1 MANSNRVFV
10 SPGVYTSEL
19 DLTFVA
25 QSVGVTTLGLVGET
39 LKGPAFEPILI
50 SSWDDFTTYFGSS
63 SPEKDGVG
71 NPKYELPYFAKSYL
85 SEANQLFVTRI
96 LGYTGYKQYNT
107 FGISTE
113 GGAQITNYS
122 TSALTIT
129 TVTGITIPSNHV
141 IISSF
146 SNYTSISGTMQKAFS
161 GMTGSTFYSN
171 LSGKT
176 AVSGTTGTTVVSYIT
191 GNTFN
196 NGDYFTIGYVPTG
209 LTSGLTGN
217 TLVSPIGTLTDL
229 NWNDVYYTGTTAS
242 ITSTT
247 GVYSY
252 LFVYSA
258 STSTFNV
265 TRLLYSASYQYSIND
280 PNFQFYPQLSGNTAS
295 NGTLLNNYILSNI
308 SGNTSTDS
316 TWFTIGLVPSSYT
329 SGLTTTLNVP
339 SPVTSRNNASD
350 YNGKEWYNIFCD
362 LDLSGNIQSVSSYLF
377 QYYLNSGNTN
387 TPFYSV
393 TRFQYPATI
402 NSAYDDI
409 IVAALRPRGHYS
421 SNVLKYE
428 VTGSSFVSITST
440 SDLTKNPFADF
451 VINVTGNTGG
461 AKSLTVNLD
470 QTSNKSI
477 TKVLGTD
484 VYDRNYTDNPLYV
497 FEFYPNFLL
506 NAFEQGYIRGISTQV
521 IYDTN
526 NDSFLPNPNGDYG
539 SYKAYDTPMS
549 PTVVSE
555 VRGGKVLDLFNII
568 TISDGDSANEDIKI
582 TIQNINTDTGEFDLI
597 VRDFN
602 DSDSNQVLL
611 EKFSRCS
618 MNPDVPGY
626 VALKVGTSDGQ
637 FPLLSKYIMLSMD
650 PNAPSDAIPAGFRG
664 FVRNSDFGSGNEK
677 LGSVLYKT
685 QYFTAGDTMY
695 YDSTGAPITSSGD
708 KVRNVTLGLSSS
720 NGFNYDADLFKYK
733 GWRSAG
739 QTFGF
744 HLSVNATGITQTG
757 TTYQTTPYDFEGQ
770 TGTNNMLNTPANCK
784 FTFAVCGGF
793 DGWDIYRNTRTYGD
807 AYILGKSTYNNN
819 NINNGGIFNV
829 TNGNSDYYSYYD
841 GIQTFANP
849 EAVDINVFATPG
861 INFFDH
867 SSLTNQAIEMIE
879 VDRADSL
886 YVISSPNEST
896 ADGVIGDIMDQE
908 YDSNYSATYW
918 PWIQVK
924 DVDNATQIY
933 IPPTGEVLRNIAL
946 TDNIAYPWYASAG
959 YSRGLVNSIKA
970 VKKLTSDERDNL
982 YKNRINPIATFSDTG
997 TIIWGNKT
1005 LQVRESAL
1013 DRINVR
1019 RLLLRAR
1026 KLISA
1031 VCVRLLFEQNDDQIR
1046 QEFLR
1051 LVNPI
1056 LDAIKKERGLT
1067 DFRVTVS
1074 NDPADIDANTLR
1086 GKIYIK
1092 PTRSLEFIDVEFIIT
1107 PTGASF
1113 ENV

>member
-50 SSWDDFTTYFGSS
+50 SSWDEFRTYFGSS

-85 SEANQLFVTRI
+85 TEANQLFVTRI
-96 LGYTGYKQYNT
+96 LGYTGYKPGLSY
-107 FGISTE
+107 GIKSLGGINLGTYSGYTNGLTMSGTST
-113 GGAQITNYS
+113 
-122 TSALTIT
+122 TIT
-129 TVTGITIPSNHV
+129 ASTIYNE
-141 IISSF
+141 
-146 SNYTSISGTMQKAFS
+146 
-161 GMTGSTFYSN
+161 

-176 AVSGTTGTTVVSYIT
+176 NIGNGLSVTNYIVSKYS
-191 GNTFN
+191 GNTSTN
-196 NGDYFTIGYVPTG
+196 HNDWFTIGLIPSANIPNNGTEVKSPFTDDYNLNNKNNKEWYNVFFHKTG
-209 LTSGLTGN
+209 S
-217 TLVSPIGTLTDL
+217 TD
-229 NWNDVYYTGTTAS
+229 
-242 ITSTT
+242 STID

-252 LFVYSA
+252 LFQYNSGTSRFDVTRFIYSA
-258 STSTFNV
+258 S
-265 TRLLYSASYQYSIND
+265 L
-280 PNFQFYPQLSGNTAS
+280 NTD
-295 NGTLLNNYILSNI
+295 YDNI
-308 SGNTSTDS
+308 
-316 TWFTIGLVPSSYT
+316 
-329 SGLTTTLNVP
+329 
-339 SPVTSRNNASD
+339 
-350 YNGKEWYNIFCD
+350 
-362 LDLSGNIQSVSSYLF
+362 
-377 QYYLNSGNTN
+377 
-387 TPFYSV
+387 
-393 TRFQYPATI
+393 
-402 NSAYDDI
+402 I
-409 IVAALRPRGHYS
+409 IACLRSRGHYVT
-421 SNVLKYE
+421 NKLKLE
-428 VTGSSFVSITST
+428 VTGLTSVSLSSVNDITV
-440 SDLTKNPFADF
+440 NPYQDF
-451 VINVTGNTGG
+451 TISVTGSTGG
-461 AKSLTVNLD
+461 NKSFTCNIDNTSSKSL
-470 QTSNKSI
+470 
-477 TKVLGTD
+477 TKVLGTEVFD
-484 VYDRNYTDNPLYV
+484 RDYYDHPLYV
-497 FEFYPNFLL
+497 HEYYPNLL
-506 NAFEQGYIRGISTQV
+506 KNAYQQGYIRGLSLTIV
-521 IYDTN
+521 TN
-526 NDSFLPNPNGDYG
+526 DEQDGFLPSNGG
-539 SYKAYDTPMS
+539 YKAFDTPAS
-549 PTVVSE
+549 PMVVSE
-555 VRGGKVLDLFNII
+555 VRGGKVLDLFNVI
-568 TISDGDSANEDIKI
+568 TISDGNDANEQVKI
-582 TIQNINTDTGEFDLI
+582 TIQNINTDNGEFDLI
-597 VRDFN
+597 VRDFY
-602 DSDSNQVLL
+602 DTDSNQVVL

-618 MNPDVPGY
+618 MNPDAPGY
-626 VALKVGTSDGQ
+626 IGIKVGTSDGQ
-637 FPLLSKYIMLSMD
+637 YPLLSKYIMLNLE
-650 PNAPSDAIPAGFRG
+650 PNAPVDSIPAGFRG
-664 FVRNSDFGSGNEK
+664 FVKNTIFGTSY
-677 LGSVLYKT
+677 LGETIYKT
-685 QYFTAGDTMY
+685 KYFNPGDTIY
-695 YDSTGAPITSSGD
+695 YTADGTPNISSGD
-708 KVRNVTLGLSSS
+708 KIRNVTLGLSSS
-720 NGFNYDADLFKYK
+720 DGFSYDADLFKYK
-733 GWRSAG
+733 GSHAAG

-744 HLSVNATGITQTG
+744 HLSVNASGLTAIYGATGTTG
-757 TTYQTTPYDFEGQ
+757 TTYKTTPYDLEGQ
-770 TGTNNMLNTPANCK
+770 TSGSTGVNMLTKLANRK

-793 DGWDIYRNTRTYGD
+793 DGWDIYRSTRTYDDG
-807 AYILGKSTYNNN
+807 YIFGKSTYTNS
-819 NINNGGIFNV
+819 NINNGGVFNV
-829 TNGNSDYYSYYD
+829 TKGNSDYYAYYD
-841 GIQTFANP
+841 GIKTFANP
-849 EAVDINVFATPG
+849 ESIDINVFATPG
-861 INFFDH
+861 INFYNH

-918 PWIQVK
+918 PWIQIK

-959 YSRGLVNSIKA
+959 YSRGLVKSIKA

-1056 LDAIKKERGLT
+1056 LEAIKKERGLT